1 MAPDLCFKGKETQMG
16 TMNTWDRPEMRKR
29 WGEVV
34 RVLGT
39 LMWIIL
45 LSILF
50 GMLKYLIK
58 TKKKNG
64 VNTVTATGYNTLPV
78 SGQRWEGN
86 YEKQWWWGDRNLG
99 ELRPTASFSQADGK
113 VLLLL
118 QASWSRAPMAS
129 SPSWPAVSAWRWWAA
144 HARPCPRTSSCWPA
158 PAASVRPECPGLAVA
173 GCGGWLPGLEL
184 GSV

>member
-1 MAPDLCFKGKETQMG
+1 
-16 TMNTWDRPEMRKR
+16 MRKR

-58 TKKKNG
+58 TKKNG

-86 YEKQWWWGDRNLG
+86 YEKQW
-99 ELRPTASFSQADGK
+99 
-113 VLLLL
+113 
-118 QASWSRAPMAS
+118 
-129 SPSWPAVSAWRWWAA
+129 
-144 HARPCPRTSSCWPA
+144 
-158 PAASVRPECPGLAVA
+158 
-173 GCGGWLPGLEL
+173 
-184 GSV
+184 